1 MGLGYAGS
9 VGWAAPRALTSLRI
23 SRWTSGTPFAS
34 IEGARK
40 RFVDSAV
47 VLERLRAI
55 DDGTRRWMV
64 AALVL
69 VAVTIPLLVSGPG
82 NDLDVANVFRSG
94 RAIARHGTYV
104 ASRAPGAPVH
114 EALVGV
120 LDLVGGPVLTN
131 LVSLVA
137 AAALLVGLDRLLRRE
152 GAGPG
157 TRWAVALVAVNPWF
171 VVAATSTTDYVLALA
186 FVVGSANALRSDRPV
201 AAGIL
206 AALALGTRI
215 GSVTLLA
222 ALLVAQLTEPA
233 TDEHSDARP
242 GDRPSDLPADRPADR
257 WRQVVLAAVVAG
269 AGAAVLFAPSVIEAG
284 GLAFAEN
291 DFSTS
296 SLLVQLGRAAV
307 KDLTLLGLLG
317 TVLVLA
323 ALPAVV
329 RAVSRWRH
337 SWLVRF
343 GVVGLVLS
351 QLLFVRFP
359 WKLAHLLP
367 TLVCG
372 AVLLAVALGSRARP
386 GLLVGLVA
394 VQVLYGVVR
403 VDVVRPDDPDQAT
416 GAHIV
421 FDVGWGPVVTDW
433 RCRRDHPDPH
443 LGRQKV
449 EVEAAWNCAQP
460 FGG

>member
-1 MGLGYAGS
+1 MGGRG
-9 VGWAAPRALTSLRI
+9 
-23 SRWTSGTPFAS
+23 
-34 IEGARK
+34 

-47 VLERLRAI
+47 VLERLRVI
-55 DDGTRRWMV
+55 DAGTRRWMI
-64 AALVL
+64 AGLVL
-69 VAVTIPLLVSGPG
+69 AAVTLPLLLSGPG

-94 RAIARHGTYV
+94 RAIARHGTYLP
-104 ASRAPGAPVH
+104 SRAPGAPVH

-120 LDLVGGPVLTN
+120 LDLLGGPVLTN
-131 LVSLVA
+131 LASLLAAVA
-137 AAALLVGLDRLLRRE
+137 LVVGLDRLLRRE

-157 TRWAVALVAVNPWF
+157 ARWAVALVTLNPWF

-201 AAGIL
+201 LAGVL

-215 GSVTLLA
+215 GSATLLA
-222 ALLVAQLTEPA
+222 ALLVAQLTERA
-233 TDEHSDARP
+233 TDGPEPESAGRP
-242 GDRPSDLPADRPADR
+242 NSAADRR
-257 WRQVVLAAVVAG
+257 TVFLTAVVMAV
-269 AGAAVLFAPSVIEAG
+269 GAALLFAPSVIRAG

-296 SLLVQLGRAAV
+296 SVVVQVGRAAV
-307 KDLTLLGLLG
+307 KDLTLLGVIG
-317 TVLVLA
+317 SLVALA
-323 ALPAVV
+323 AVPAVV
-329 RAVSRWRH
+329 RAVGGWRT

-343 GVVGLVLS
+343 GLLGLVLS

-359 WKLAHLLP
+359 WKLPHLLP
-367 TLVCG
+367 TLLCG
-372 AVLLAVALGSRARP
+372 AVLLAAALGDRVRPTILVALVV
-386 GLLVGLVA
+386 L
-394 VQVLYGVVR
+394 QVLYGVVR
-403 VDVVRPDDPDQAT
+403 VDVVRPDDPDRAT
-416 GAHIV
+416 GARIV

-433 RCRRDHPDPH
+433 QCRRDHPDPH